1 MHADLLGVI
10 RSYRSEILDRHPR
23 GAHIYPVIQDLVIAA
38 EPPDAKVARQ
48 ALLRCAQ
55 FYAWHT
61 EVDPNAVT
69 SSALT
74 DDRIS
79 EFIDD
84 TLTNAKTGTRD
95 ATRSFLRR
103 CVSGRTLA
111 RTGRHGEED
120 NSAEP
125 AVETTGAAKRQRPRQ
140 RPATDNAPPFPP
152 NLTVADKRTKRG
164 RTDDVDAITAACAD
178 WAPADMHPA
187 DWAPLRSTCLDWV
200 AAVAP
205 GSGQRARVI
214 MLNSA
219 WLLHWAHRR
228 KLPAND
234 VLTIANVKAYLAD
247 ENITGPTAESVRSTM
262 NAVIAALNPDAT
274 WGERENTTRVGTIP
288 YSDDQIEWFWN
299 RTRHMGLR
307 PGRSV
312 RALIALGAAF
322 GCCRGSTPST
332 ITTDDIRIDDTGKAN
347 LLVARGDQ
355 TLELPAIERW
365 ASHLRAVLDETD
377 AGPLIGTTN
386 PQRSINLAG
395 TISAVTGQ
403 SFSLVRL
410 RANWML
416 HVLCADLSI
425 ATAADAVG
433 MRTLTG
439 FDTVIPYLAAHR
451 GHPLGGTR

>member
-1 MHADLLGVI
+1 LLGVI
-10 RSYRSEILDRHPR
+10 RSYHSEIVDRHPR
-23 GAHIYPVIQDLVIAA
+23 GAHIYPVVQDLVIAA

-55 FYAWHT
+55 FYAWHADR
-61 EVDPNAVT
+61 DPETIT

-74 DDRIS
+74 DDLIT

-84 TLTNAKTGTRD
+84 ALADAKTGTRD

-103 CVSGRTLA
+103 CVRGRTLA
-111 RTGRHGEED
+111 RTGRHGDEA
-120 NSAEP
+120 NRAEP
-125 AVETTGAAKRQRPRQ
+125 TAAAAGVTVRRSERR
-140 RPATDNAPPFPP
+140 RPATDNAPPFPS
-152 NLTVADKRTKRG
+152 NLTA
-164 RTDDVDAITAACAD
+164 TDPAQPQRSDNRAAVEHACNS
-178 WAPADMHPA
+178 WAPADMDTA
-187 DWAPLRSTCLDWV
+187 EWAPLRNTCLEWV

-205 GSGQRARVI
+205 ASVQRARVI

-219 WLLHWAHRR
+219 WFLHWARRR

-234 VLTIANVKAYLAD
+234 VLTIASVKAYLAD
-247 ENITGPTAESVRSTM
+247 ENIAGPTAESVRSTM
-262 NAVIAALNPDAT
+262 NAVIAVLNPDAT
-274 WGERENTTRVGTIP
+274 WGQREHSTRAGAIP
-288 YSDDQIEWFWN
+288 YSDNQLEWFWD
-299 RTRHMGLR
+299 RTRHMGHR
-307 PGRSV
+307 PGRSI

-332 ITTDDIRIDDTGKAN
+332 IAAGDVRIDDTGKAN

-355 TLELPAIERW
+355 TFELPAVERW
-365 ASHLRAVLDETD
+365 AGHLQAVLDETD

-386 PQRSINLAG
+386 PQRSTHLAE

-416 HVLCADLSI
+416 HVLCADVSI
-425 ATAADAVG
+425 ATAADATGV
-433 MRTLTG
+433 RTLG
-439 FDTVIPYLAAHR
+439 AFDAVTPYLAAHR
-451 GHPLGGTR
+451 GHPLGAS

>member
-10 RSYRSEILDRHPR
+10 RSYRSEVLDRHPR
-23 GAHIYPVIQDLVIAA
+23 GARIYPVIHDIVIAA

-55 FYAWHT
+55 FYAWHSDR
-61 EVDPNAVT
+61 DPDAIV

-74 DDRIS
+74 DERIS

-84 TLTNAKTGTRD
+84 ALADAKTGTRD
-95 ATRSFLRR
+95 AARSFLRR
-103 CVSGRTLA
+103 CVGGRTLA
-111 RTGRHGEED
+111 RTGRHGD
-120 NSAEP
+120 PTP
-125 AVETTGAAKRQRPRQ
+125 ASRSPRRHTTAPAPR
-140 RPATDNAPPFPP
+140 RTRAVTDNAPAFPP
-152 NLTVADKRTKRG
+152 NLTATDPARPQRNDSSAAVA
-164 RTDDVDAITAACAD
+164 TACND
-178 WAPADMHPA
+178 WAPADMDPA
-187 DWAPLRSTCLDWV
+187 EWAPLRSTCLDWV

-205 GSGQRARVI
+205 GSVQRARVI

-219 WLLHWAHRR
+219 WFLHWARAH
-228 KLPAND
+228 KLTGTDA
-234 VLTIANVKAYLAD
+234 LTIATVKAYLAEED
-247 ENITGPTAESVRSTM
+247 ISGPTGESVRSTM

-274 WGERENTTRVGTIP
+274 WGERENTTRTGTVP
-288 YSDDQIEWFWN
+288 YSDDQIGWFWE

-307 PGRSV
+307 PGRSA

-332 ITTDDIRIDDTGKAN
+332 ITTDDIRVDDTGQPR
-347 LLVARGDQ
+347 LLIAQGDRA
-355 TLELPAIERW
+355 LELPAIERW
-365 ASHLRAVLDETD
+365 AGHLRAVLDETD

-386 PQRSINLAG
+386 PQRSINLAQ

-410 RANWML
+410 RGNWML

-425 ATAADAVG
+425 ATAADAAG

-439 FDTVIPYLAAHR
+439 FDAVTPYLAAHR